1 MKSFFKLNWPI
12 IIVFLSLIIYF
23 KLNSQVNVETIKK
36 AWEIFVLIPS
46 LALIITQGYY
56 WKVYSKQILVKNILL
71 LVSLL
76 IINLFFLTNSGYIV
90 FLRNEIFLGYW
101 LMLLLIAGISIT
113 STITYWIYILLRR

>member
-23 KLNSQVNVETIKK
+23 KLNSQVNVETIKE